1 LGNGAHHYD
10 GVETRSIQSNRKSS
24 EWIAVGSGSHGTEE
38 ELAVLGGYP
47 VIETRK
53 AGSALKFCLIAQGEA
68 DIYYRHGPT
77 MEWDTAAGHIL
88 VLEAGAL
95 FEFIGGSER
104 NYNKESLLNPSFLV
118 RIQHP

>member
-1 LGNGAHHYD
+1 
-10 GVETRSIQSNRKSS
+10 
-24 EWIAVGSGSHGTEE
+24 
-38 ELAVLGGYP
+38 
-47 VIETRK
+47 
-53 AGSALKFCLIAQGEA
+53 
-68 DIYYRHGPT
+68 

-88 VLEAGAL
+88 VQEAGAM